1 MQDIPEGG
9 LRSGSILNL
18 DEPVKEQHKNRIT
31 RVGSFLV
38 LVVLVAQAQ
47 GMH

>member
-1 MQDIPEGG
+1 MQEIPEGG
-9 LRSGSILNL
+9 LRRGSILNL
-18 DEPVKEQHKNRIT
+18 DEPVNEQHKNRTT

-47 GMH
+47 GVH